1 MKEAENAARALQRSD
16 RRLVI
21 GLLALGVLRLLQIGA
36 IVAASFAFGTTLV
49 NSFFAGFVDTV
60 ALATLGIASGI
71 AWLAQMGCIAID
83 AWGERP

>member
-1 MKEAENAARALQRSD
+1 MKETENAARASQRSD

-36 IVAASFAFGTTLV
+36 IVSMV
-49 NSFFAGFVDTV
+49 NSFLGGFADTA
-60 ALATLGIASGI
+60 ALATFGIASAI